1 MNKIFRSIR
10 GKLVAVA
17 PSFALNFA
25 LRAASYVGSIRRGFT
40 GLRQVEID
48 ENQDGIHVLIVGPGE
63 KRIPVSGWG
72 AVELVIANQVRDL
85 KQSGLIVDLVN
96 SWNIVDWLTCFAR
109 KPQVVICHYDVFAFR
124 ARLFS
129 KWFGAK
135 CVTLTHYAYAQQPS
149 RWDPQFG
156 RYANNIAKSDVF
168 VALNAQIAGVFS
180 KLYPGLKVVVIPN
193 GIDVNRIASAGDHR
207 GAICLGKVE
216 PRKRQVALAS
226 QLTGD
231 ENIRFVGDVVDPA
244 FDELSPKQKSLFI
257 GPWSRNEVESKLA
270 NFATLFLL
278 GDGEADALVLYEAQ
292 AAGLEI
298 LTNEVSV
305 GAQNQN
311 LSWIHVIPSE
321 HEIGQLYAAAGADR
335 FSTLPSEIS
344 SYAANHYGSALANAQ
359 YAALVR
365 SLI

>member
-1 MNKIFRSIR
+1 MKRTILLIREKVVLATPNFALNIAIRAMSHFRSIR
-10 GKLVAVA
+10 
-17 PSFALNFA
+17 
-25 LRAASYVGSIRRGFT
+25 RGLI

-72 AVELVIANQVRDL
+72 AVELVIANQIRDL
-85 KQSGLIVDLVN
+85 KQSGFIVDLVN
-96 SWNIVDWLTCFAR
+96 SWNLIDWLTCFAR

-124 ARLFS
+124 ARLFC

-149 RWDPQFG
+149 RWDPQFR
-156 RYANNIAKSDVF
+156 RYAKHISKSDVF
-168 VALNAQIAGVFS
+168 VALNAQIARVFS
-180 KLYPGLKVVVIPN
+180 TLYPSLKVVVIPN
-193 GIDVNRIASAGDHR
+193 GIDVNRIASSGGHR

-216 PRKRQVALAS
+216 PRKRQVSIAN

-244 FDELSPKQKSLFI
+244 YDGLSPKQKSLFI
-257 GPWSRNEVESKLA
+257 GPWSRDEVESKLA

-278 GDGEADALVLYEAQ
+278 GDGEADARVLYEAQ

-298 LTNEVSV
+298 LTNELSV
-305 GAQNQN
+305 GAQNQD
-311 LSWIHVIPSE
+311 LSWVRVITSE
-321 HEIGQLYAAAGADR
+321 DEIPELYATLADNQKR
-335 FSTLPSEIS
+335 TPSSDIS
-344 SYAANHYGSALANAQ
+344 SYAANHYSSARSNSK
-359 YAALVR
+359 YAELVR

>member
-1 MNKIFRSIR
+1 MLSIR
-10 GKLVAVA
+10 EKAVLA
-17 PSFALNFA
+17 TPNFALNLA
-25 LRAASYVGSIRRGFT
+25 IRAMSYFGSIRRGLT

-48 ENQDGIHVLIVGPGE
+48 ENQDGIRVLIVGPGE

-85 KQSGLIVDLVN
+85 KQSGFVVDLVN
-96 SWNIVDWLTCFAR
+96 SWNIIDWLKCFAR
-109 KPQVVICHYDVFAFR
+109 KPQVVICHYDVFALR
-124 ARLFS
+124 ARLFC

-156 RYANNIAKSDVF
+156 RYAKNISKSDVF

-180 KLYPGLKVVVIPN
+180 TLYPSLKVVVIPN
-193 GIDVNRIASAGDHR
+193 GIDVNRIASSGDHR

-216 PRKRQVALAS
+216 PRKRQVAIAR

-231 ENIRFVGDVVDPA
+231 ENIRFVGDVIDPA

-257 GPWSRNEVESKLA
+257 GPWSRIEVESKLA

-298 LTNEVSV
+298 LTNEASV

-321 HEIGQLYAAAGADR
+321 QEIHELYVASSDSR
-335 FSTLPSEIS
+335 SSTSPSEIS
-344 SYAANHYGSALANAQ
+344 SHAANHFGSAHSNAQ

>member
-1 MNKIFRSIR
+1 MKKLFLSIR
-10 GKLVAVA
+10 AKAVLAA
-17 PSFALNFA
+17 PDFALNFA
-25 LRAASYVGSIRRGFT
+25 IRALSYVGSIRRGIS

-48 ENQDGIHVLIVGPGE
+48 QNQEGVRVLIVGPGE
-63 KRIPVSGWG
+63 KHIPVSGWG
-72 AVELVIANQVRDL
+72 AVELVIANQIRDL
-85 KQSGLIVDLVN
+85 RSNGLRVDLVN
-96 SWNIVDWLTCFAR
+96 SWNMIDWLRCFAR
-109 KPQVVICHYDVFAFR
+109 KPQVVICHYDVFALR
-124 ARLFS
+124 ARLFC

-156 RYANNIAKSDVF
+156 RYAKNISKSDAF
-168 VALNAQIAGVFS
+168 VALNAQIADVFS
-180 KLYPGLKVVVIPN
+180 TLYPRLRVVVIPN
-193 GIDVNRIASAGDHR
+193 GVDVNRIATSGEHR

-231 ENIRFVGDVVDPA
+231 ENIRFVGHVVDPS
-244 FDELSPKQKSLFI
+244 FDTLSSKQKSLFI
-257 GPWSRNEVESKLA
+257 GPWSRAEVESQLA

-298 LTNEVSV
+298 LTNEVSI
-305 GAQNQN
+305 GAQNQD
-311 LSWIHVIPSE
+311 LSWVRVITSE
-321 HEIGQLYAAAGADR
+321 DEIRELQAASGNDR
-335 FSTLPSEIS
+335 LGTDPSEIS
-344 SYAANHYGSALANAQ
+344 SYASKHFGSARSNAQ